1 MVETSDAVSPT
12 LQTIFPPST
21 TWSTPNR
28 IINPQKPVSDLLAL
42 PERLNDMPEWIYV
55 PLRRFLRLKQRNWPA
70 KTVQQSTRQLFYTL
84 SKLMEFFIQH
94 YDWSDWDQLSLRWL
108 DDFIDTRIR
117 DGRAPATINWDLI
130 SFRGFCYFLIDEG
143 YNVPQSILR
152 LKILNTPRHLPR
164 PLSNDQV
171 CRLERRIQTAVTEA
185 KTESQR
191 QLAVRDL
198 ACFYLLWHCG
208 LRNSEVCSL
217 LVAEVDL
224 PDRKLFVRNSK
235 ERKDRVVYMSETTV
249 TALQYHLATRSDS
262 DSAHLFTTR
271 LGSVLK
277 TRSLLKR
284 LRTYGHQCSVPVTAQ
299 RLRHTFA
306 SQMLAAGVPVTSLQR
321 YLGHELLDTTMIY
334 AEVSD
339 PMLQQDYYHG
349 IATLDPKSVIL
360 AQSELEFSRQE
371 QLRQLLVELKMHN
384 LDSTRQKEI
393 VEQMQRLID
402 EPD

>member
-12 LQTIFPPST
+12 VQTQFPLST

-28 IINPQKPVSDLLAL
+28 ITNPHKQVSDLLAL
-42 PERLNDMPEWIYV
+42 PERLDDMPEWIRV
-55 PLRRFLRLKQRNWPA
+55 PLRRFLRLKQRNWPS

-84 SKLMEFFIQH
+84 SKMVGFFIQQ

-143 YNVPQSILR
+143 YNVPKSILR
-152 LKILNTPRHLPR
+152 LKILNTPRRLPR

-171 CRLERRIQTAVTEA
+171 CRLERFIQTAVA
-185 KTESQR
+185 DKKTESQR

-249 TALQYHLATRSDS
+249 TA
-262 DSAHLFTTR
+262 
-271 LGSVLK
+271 
-277 TRSLLKR
+277 
-284 LRTYGHQCSVPVTAQ
+284 
-299 RLRHTFA
+299 
-306 SQMLAAGVPVTSLQR
+306 
-321 YLGHELLDTTMIY
+321 
-334 AEVSD
+334 
-339 PMLQQDYYHG
+339 
-349 IATLDPKSVIL
+349 
-360 AQSELEFSRQE
+360 
-371 QLRQLLVELKMHN
+371 
-384 LDSTRQKEI
+384 
-393 VEQMQRLID
+393 
-402 EPD
+402 